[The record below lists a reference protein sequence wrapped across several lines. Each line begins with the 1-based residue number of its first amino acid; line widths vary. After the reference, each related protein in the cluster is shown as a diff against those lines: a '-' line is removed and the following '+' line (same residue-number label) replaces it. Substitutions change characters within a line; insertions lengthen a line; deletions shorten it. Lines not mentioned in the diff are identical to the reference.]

1 MLKQFKYVQ
10 HDSFDVLTDHIQCL
24 ERKSILDENTLEKKA
39 FFMYFFFVKCL
50 LYVNKFDF
58 FLVSLYFLRLNDS
71 GF

>member
-39 FFMYFFFVKCL
+39 FFMYFFLSNV
-50 LYVNKFDF
+50 
-58 FLVSLYFLRLNDS
+58 YFM
-71 GF
+71 